1 MQIYILTDIWNI
13 KKGDVKDMVTDAQ
26 KRAAAKYDKSHTK
39 GVYIKLNKTT
49 DADILERLQEVGN
62 VQGYI
67 KELIRKD
74 ILLRRNKWKNYTL
87 RPH

>member
-1 MQIYILTDIWNI
+1 
-13 KKGDVKDMVTDAQ
+13 MVTDAQ

-49 DADILERLQEVGN
+49 DADILNRLQEVGN

-74 ILLRRNKWKNYTL
+74 IEYIVNRTIKGKKCRIFVEEEK
-87 RPH
+87 

>member
-1 MQIYILTDIWNI
+1 
-13 KKGDVKDMVTDAQ
+13 MVTDAQ
-26 KRAAAKYDKSHTK
+26 KRATAKYDKSHTK

-49 DADILERLQEVGN
+49 DADILKRLQEVGN

-74 ILLRRNKWKNYTL
+74 IEYIVNRTIKGKKCRIFVEEEK
-87 RPH
+87 

>member
-1 MQIYILTDIWNI
+1 MDIWNI
-13 KKGDVKDMVTDAQ
+13 KKGDVKDVVTDAQ

-74 ILLRRNKWKNYTL
+74 KYLLRRKTND
-87 RPH
+87 

>member
-1 MQIYILTDIWNI
+1 
-13 KKGDVKDMVTDAQ
+13 MVTDAQ

-49 DADILERLQEVGN
+49 DADILKRLQEVGN

-67 KELIRKD
+67 KKLIRKD
-74 ILLRRNKWKNYTL
+74 ILLRRKNNDKTND
-87 RPH
+87 

>member
-1 MQIYILTDIWNI
+1 MDIWNI
-13 KKGDVKDMVTDAQ
+13 KKGEGKNMVTDAQ
-26 KRAAAKYDKSHTK
+26 KKAAAKYDKSHTK

-49 DADILERLQEVGN
+49 DADILNRLQEVGN

-74 ILLRRNKWKNYTL
+74 KYLFRRKNNDKTND
-87 RPH
+87 

>member
-1 MQIYILTDIWNI
+1 MDIWNI
-13 KKGDVKDMVTDAQ
+13 KKGGVKDMVTDAQ

-49 DADILERLQEVGN
+49 DADILNRLQEVGN

-74 ILLRRNKWKNYTL
+74 KYLLRRKNNDKTND
-87 RPH
+87 

>member
-1 MQIYILTDIWNI
+1 MDIQNI
-13 KKGDVKDMVTDAQ
+13 KKGDVKDVVTDAQ

-49 DADILERLQEVGN
+49 DADILNRLQEVGN

-74 ILLRRNKWKNYTL
+74 EVEE
-87 RPH
+87 

>member
-1 MQIYILTDIWNI
+1 MDIWNI
-13 KKGDVKDMVTDAQ
+13 KKGEEKDVVTDAQ

-49 DADILERLQEVGN
+49 DADILNRLQEVGN

-74 ILLRRNKWKNYTL
+74 KYLLRRKNNDKTND
-87 RPH
+87 

>member
-13 KKGDVKDMVTDAQ
+13 KKGDVKNMVTDAQ

-74 ILLRRNKWKNYTL
+74 ILLRRI
-87 RPH
+87 